1 MTTTAPHLT
10 GLELSSVSPER
21 LTGFVAAAVRGFHAD
36 PVAELVTAAADL
48 MEPER
53 CFGFTAAE
61 QWVATC
67 AAWGRTLSVPGA
79 TVPVAAVSYVTV
91 APSFRRRGLLR
102 AMMQHQLA
110 DVVRRGREPV
120 ALLWASEAPIYGR
133 FGYGPAV
140 AALALSGPT
149 SQTAFRPEVD
159 LGAGSVG
166 EVDAATFRR
175 VAPALRASLVPVQPG
190 RLDRSAGWWHREML
204 DPESQRGGAHERR
217 YALHHGPD
225 GTPDGWVWF
234 RIARKGWEPGEVR
247 VGQLDGA
254 TPQAVARLWRFV
266 LDLDLI
272 GSFTA
277 DTPVDGPLLHLL
289 LDPGSVKATLTDAT
303 YVRLVDV
310 PGALQ
315 ARRYA
320 APLDLVLAVRDE
332 VLPANAGTVRVQ
344 VDGDGGCRVTRVST
358 DPDVSVG
365 VRELGAVYLG
375 GPSASALHGAGLL
388 TEHTPGAARAM
399 SAAFGWS
406 RQPFADDH
414 F

>member
-1 MTTTAPHLT
+1 MTTTAPHLV
-10 GLELSSVSPER
+10 GLELTPVTPER
-21 LTGFVAAAVRGFHAD
+21 IAGFVTAAIRGFHFD
-36 PVAELVTAAADL
+36 PVDELVSAAADL
-48 MEPER
+48 LEPER
-53 CFGFTAAE
+53 CFGFTAGE

-67 AAWGRTLSVPGA
+67 AAWSRTLSVPGA

-102 AMMQHQLA
+102 AMMAHQLA

-149 SQTAFRPEVD
+149 RQTVFRPEVD

-175 VAPALRASLVPVQPG
+175 VVPALRATLVPALPG
-190 RLDRSAGWWHREML
+190 RLDRSARWWDREML
-204 DPESQRGGAHERR
+204 DPEVQRGGGRERR

-225 GTPDGWVWF
+225 GTPDGWLSF
-234 RIARKGWEPGEVR
+234 RIARTGWEPGQVQ

-254 TPQAVARLWRFV
+254 TPHAVARLWRFV
-266 LDLDLI
+266 LDLDLVD
-272 GSFTA
+272 SFTA
-277 DTPVDGPLLHLL
+277 ETAVDGPLLQLL
-289 LDPGSVKATLTDAT
+289 LDPRPVTATLTDAT

-310 PGALQ
+310 PAALQ
-315 ARRYA
+315 ARCYA
-320 APLDLVLAVRDE
+320 APLDLVLAVSDE
-332 VLPANAGTVRVQ
+332 ILTGNADTVRVQ
-344 VDGDGGCRVTRVST
+344 VDADGGCRVSRVGA
-358 DPDVSVG
+358 DPDVSLG
-365 VRELGAVYLG
+365 VRELGALYLG
-375 GPSASALHGAGLL
+375 GPSASTLHRAGLL
-388 TEHTPGAARAM
+388 TEHTPGAVEQLSTAL
-399 SAAFGWS
+399 SWS